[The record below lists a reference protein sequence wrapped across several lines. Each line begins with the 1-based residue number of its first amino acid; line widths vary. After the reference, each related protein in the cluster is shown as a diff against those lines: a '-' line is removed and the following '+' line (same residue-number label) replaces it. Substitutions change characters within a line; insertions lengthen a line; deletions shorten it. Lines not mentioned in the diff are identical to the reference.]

1 MFVCHSSALL
11 TIVFSLTLISL
22 HTILA
27 LLSLNFR
34 LNLTKMK
41 TVLQLLFGFLLILIY
56 TGSHRTE
63 SGHSK
68 ERRHSSPS
76 HTHNGHRD
84 TEKEA
89 RYLEKLDRKILKKI
103 AKKKALMDS
112 FLGHFLGILEIKK
125 KLLFKLWKKKNSKK
139 KKNNKHFNDQLY
151 YIPYYNQEQPLV
163 KNPLSYH

>member
-1 MFVCHSSALL
+1 MKA
-11 TIVFSLTLISL
+11 VF
-22 HTILA
+22 
-27 LLSLNFR
+27 
-34 LNLTKMK
+34 
-41 TVLQLLFGFLLILIY
+41 QLLFGFLLILKF

-68 ERRHSSPS
+68 EGRHSSQS
-76 HTHNGHRD
+76 HAHDGVRD

-112 FLGHFLGILEIKK
+112 FLGHFLEILEIKK

-139 KKNNKHFNDQLY
+139 KKNNKRFNDQLY
-151 YIPYYNQEQPLV
+151 YIPYYNQEKPIVQ
-163 KNPLSYH
+163 NQLSYH